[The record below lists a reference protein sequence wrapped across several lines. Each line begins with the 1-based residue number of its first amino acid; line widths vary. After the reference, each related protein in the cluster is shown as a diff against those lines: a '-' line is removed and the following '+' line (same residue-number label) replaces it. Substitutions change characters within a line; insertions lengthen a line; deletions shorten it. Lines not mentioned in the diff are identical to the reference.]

1 MQALRVQ
8 LTGLFIAG
16 GLLAG
21 CVVPGAANVGQGHV
35 GSAAEILP
43 DDAQM
48 SSLLALRLHSDARVE
63 RLDLAAAN
71 AHSADTRTSS
81 VECLGVASPSWGTT
95 FAEAPIRQAI
105 QQQWSTRWKIRGTGS
120 GTTIEIQI
128 VELDSPG
135 SARTWFTTL
144 EANWRHCQD
153 KPFTTQGTG
162 TVAVTNVEIKNVAQD
177 RISSDLVQAIVTEST
192 GPQHLAPRQTQR
204 AAIQTSQYIIDV
216 SVHGRN
222 DLTSDK
228 AQSVA
233 RLVKANATA

>member
-1 MQALRVQ
+1 MKLSS
-8 LTGLFIAG
+8 LFIAG
-16 GLLAG
+16 GLLTG
-21 CVVPGAANVGQGHV
+21 CVVPGAANVGQGHI

-43 DDAQM
+43 DDAQL

-81 VECLGVASPSWGTT
+81 VECLGVALPSWGTI
-95 FAEAPIRQAI
+95 FAEAPVRQAI

-128 VELDSPG
+128 IELDSPA
-135 SARTWFTTL
+135 SARTWFSTL
-144 EANWRHCQD
+144 EASWRRCQD
-153 KPFTTQGTG
+153 RPFTTKGPGTG
-162 TVAVTNVEIKNVAQD
+162 AVTNIEVQNVAGD
-177 RISSDLVQAIVTEST
+177 DISSAFVQAAITEST
-192 GPQHLAPRQTQR
+192 GLQHLAPRQTQR
-204 AAIQTSQYIIDV
+204 AAIQASQYIIEV
-216 SVHGRN
+216 SVHGYS
-222 DLTSDK
+222 DTTSNK